1 MGETR
6 ATAATY
12 GGVTL
17 GAPSVRSD
25 DVTGYESQQGQ
36 KRLLATRH
44 RVLATHRLVEP
55 PDHRP
60 RREMEITWR
69 LCGAR
74 WPMGLAQVWALLTTT
89 TSEVH
94 SPNCVRSA

>member
-25 DVTGYESQQGQ
+25 DVTGYESAN
-36 KRLLATRH
+36 K
-44 RVLATHRLVEP
+44 VESG
-55 PDHRP
+55 
-60 RREMEITWR
+60 
-69 LCGAR
+69 C
-74 WPMGLAQVWALLTTT
+74 
-89 TSEVH
+89 
-94 SPNCVRSA
+94 